1 MSVSKKIFSIL
12 NNTEK
17 SLKKNL
23 GVEQKGPT
31 DMEKARS
38 KLHKVGK
45 QLKNKYA
52 DSLAEKE
59 LQKRSKAYN
68 EELKKGI
75 GSGAANFGDYEK
87 MAKEAKKA
95 GRQTAEKNIQAG
107 IKAAGL
113 GAAGLGVAG
122 AGMTANNYRKKKKE
136 EAKIKEQQNNRLR
149 RLSDNFRF

>member
-1 MSVSKKIFSIL
+1 MGYDKKIFGFL
-12 NNTEK
+12 NNAEK

-31 DMEKARS
+31 AMEKAQS

-68 EELKKGI
+68 EELKKGT

-95 GRQTAEKNIQAG
+95 GRQTAEKHYQTAKKVGAYGAG
-107 IKAAGL
+107 GL
-113 GAAGLGVAG
+113 AVAGVA
-122 AGMTANNYRKKKKE
+122 NYAKNRSKRNQQEE
-136 EAKIKEQQNNRLR
+136 EAKNKGRLR
-149 RLSDNFRF
+149 RLSEGFRF